1 MSVNIDAEPLR
12 GDLVRLEPL
21 TEDHVPGLALAA
33 EEDRSAYTYTM
44 VPRAAQTAA
53 YVKAQ
58 LTRDEVT
65 PFAQVRVADGAPVGC
80 TAYSNPRAWPG
91 RDDLSAVEIGG
102 TWLAASAQRTGINA
116 ESKLLLMTY
125 AFETLN
131 VVRVDF
137 RTDARNHPSRQAI
150 ERLGARFEGVLRNWG
165 PSWVPGEEGRL
176 RDSAIFSVIAVEWPQ
191 VKAALTRR
199 IQGLCHRKR
208 GVSRGRRRRR
218 RGGPPDLRRHGAARP
233 RQPSGHAARSR
244 PGAARGRAGGQA
256 RPCRGR

>member
-1 MSVNIDAEPLR
+1 MSVSIDARPLR

-33 EEDRSAYTYTM
+33 EEDRSAYAYTM
-44 VPRAAQTAA
+44 VPRAAETAA

-58 LTRDEVT
+58 LTKAGVT

-80 TAYSNPRAWPG
+80 TAYDNPRTWPG
-91 RDDLSAVEIGG
+91 RGDLFAIEIGG

-137 RTDARNHPSRQAI
+137 RTDARNQRSRQSI
-150 ERLGARFEGVLRNWG
+150 ERLGARFEGILRNWG
-165 PSWVPGEEGRL
+165 SSWVPGEEGRL
-176 RDSAIFSVIAVEWPQ
+176 RDSAVFSVIAAEWPR
-191 VKAALTRR
+191 VKSALTST
-199 IQGLCHRKR
+199 
-208 GVSRGRRRRR
+208 V
-218 RGGPPDLRRHGAARP
+218 
-233 RQPSGHAARSR
+233 
-244 PGAARGRAGGQA
+244 RA
-256 RPCRGR
+256 CRG